1 MASKS
6 IDSLESTQWHT
17 RMVRQALVLNDRVL
31 AETGMSLD
39 PDADAYF
46 MIQAALVLTP
56 RLGETLGVQR
66 AMGTGFLAQGVIS
79 GEGKGRLGAEALMA
93 QHLLEDMLRNLQRAT
108 DAGCAA

>member
-46 MIQAALVLTP
+46 MI
-56 RLGETLGVQR
+56 
-66 AMGTGFLAQGVIS
+66 
-79 GEGKGRLGAEALMA
+79 
-93 QHLLEDMLRNLQRAT
+93 
-108 DAGCAA
+108 